1 MEHSSHIAPF
11 LLNEEVGQKQ
21 GPEAFCHLPCLLVW
35 SMKARLAT
43 GTQDLLERR
52 SGEAEGG
59 ARV

>member
-1 MEHSSHIAPF
+1 MIAPF

-21 GPEAFCHLPCLLVW
+21 GTEAFCHLPRLLVW
-35 SMKARLAT
+35 SMKARLAA
-43 GTQDLLERR
+43 GTQDQLERR